1 MTPVFTSPFFW
12 LPLFMGISYY
22 VLGYLMIKYPPTDIN
37 GFYGYRSK
45 LSKTSLK
52 HWDFAQKFSAIM
64 LKKYGMFCLP
74 FCTLALV
81 GQNDKDLI
89 LLLILILICI
99 FPAIAVIYQTEKML
113 KEF

>member
-1 MTPVFTSPFFW
+1 MTPVFTSPYFW
-12 LPLFMGISYY
+12 LPLIMGIIYFA
-22 VLGYLMIKYPPTDIN
+22 VGYIIIKYPPTNMN
-37 GFYGYRSK
+37 GFYGYRTKRSK
-45 LSKTSLK
+45 LSKP

-81 GQNDKDLI
+81 AEGDNDLVLKLI
-89 LLLILILICI
+89 LALVCV
-99 FPAIAVIYQTEKML
+99 FPLVAVIYQTERML